1 MKATDV
7 VAAVHRRDSLLRE
20 AGALTQLAKEI
31 DAGQK
36 VLGFQEVYGLA
47 NEKTFRPIAGS
58 QQKRL
63 VELAKEHAG
72 EIRAEADRIMESL
85 EGAPHDR

>member
-1 MKATDV
+1 MRATDV
-7 VAAVHRRDSLLRE
+7 VEAVHRRDSLLRE
-20 AGALTQLAKEI
+20 AGALTQLAREI

-63 VELAKEHAG
+63 VELVKEHAG
-72 EIRAEADRIMESL
+72 ELRAAAEQIMQSL
-85 EGAPHDR
+85 EGGRR